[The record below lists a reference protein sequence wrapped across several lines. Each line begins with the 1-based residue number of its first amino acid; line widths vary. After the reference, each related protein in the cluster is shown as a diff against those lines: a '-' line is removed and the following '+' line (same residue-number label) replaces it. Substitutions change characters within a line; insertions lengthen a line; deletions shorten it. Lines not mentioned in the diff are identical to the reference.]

1 MSAMKS
7 IDAYRRVG
15 DESGSQDNDSLVE
28 RHAHLVR
35 RIAYHL
41 IARLPPSVDVDD
53 LIQSGVIGLLEAARN
68 YDGSQGASFETYAGI
83 RIRGAMID
91 YMRPS
96 DWTPRSV
103 ARKAR
108 EVGNA
113 IQSIERREGREAK
126 DTEVM
131 QELGMD
137 TETYHATLRDVA
149 SARLLSFD
157 ALTEGD
163 HNTSASAA
171 GGISSPETEAT
182 SAWFRHDLASAIEN
196 LPERE
201 GLVLSLYYDDELN
214 LREIGRVLNVTES
227 RVCQIHAKA
236 VAKLRSHLSGWFEND
251 EDSDWND

>member
-1 MSAMKS
+1 MSALKP
-7 IDAYRRVG
+7 IEAYRRAN
-15 DESGSQDNDSLVE
+15 DEHRPQDIDALVE
-28 RHAHLVR
+28 RHAPLVR

-41 IARLPPSVDVDD
+41 IARLPPSVDVED

-108 EVGNA
+108 ELGNA
-113 IQSIERREGREAK
+113 IQSVERRQGREAK
-126 DTEVM
+126 DNEIM

-137 TETYHATLRDVA
+137 ADSYHATLRDVA
-149 SARLLSFD
+149 AARLLSFD
-157 ALTEGD
+157 ALAGGD
-163 HNTSASAA
+163 HSTFASGAVNHS
-171 GGISSPETEAT
+171 GPETETT
-182 SAWFRHDLASAIEN
+182 SAWFRHDLAQAIES

-201 GLVLSLYYDDELN
+201 GMVLSLYYDDELN
-214 LREIGRVLNVTES
+214 LREIGRVLGVTES

-236 VAKLRSHLSGWFEND
+236 VARLRSLLPGWFETVD
-251 EDSDWND
+251 PAATAE

>member
-1 MSAMKS
+1 MSAMKP
-7 IDAYRRVG
+7 IDAYRRAG
-15 DESGSQDNDSLVE
+15 DESRPENVDALVE
-28 RHAHLVR
+28 QHAQLVR

-41 IARLPPSVDVDD
+41 IARLPPSVDVED

-68 YDGSQGASFETYAGI
+68 YDGTQGASFETYAGI

-108 EVGNA
+108 EVGKA
-113 IQSIERREGREAK
+113 IQNIERREGREAK
-126 DTEVM
+126 DSEIM

-137 TETYHATLRDVA
+137 ADTYHTTLRDVA

-157 ALTEGD
+157 ALTESD
-163 HNTSASAA
+163 HNASARTA
-171 GGISSPETEAT
+171 TGISNPETEAA
-182 SAWFRHDLASAIEN
+182 SVWFRKDLAKAIEA

-201 GLVLSLYYDDELN
+201 GMVLSLYYDDELN
-214 LREIGRVLNVTES
+214 LREIGRVLGVTES

-236 VAKLRSHLSGWFEND
+236 VARLRSLLSGWFES
-251 EDSDWND
+251 SDDQAGDD